1 MPRLR
6 DDVGRVFDVA
16 DVGAVVDEL
25 HVFYVDRH
33 VFLVEVSGPAD
44 PVLERRVVPGVHLP
58 LRVVEKLKLEG
69 KKKNKHTHE
78 PFAKAE
84 VPNATEGAPQAAKPG
99 KGRGTAGASSGTH
112 ARRGFRSHGSNPV
125 SVGETNS
132 HVTSHP
138 LGIPV
143 TQRSPPAFFINKE
156 TGPRSRRR
164 QEVVSRAQG
173 GATAGAARSEAPA
186 HSTELAV
193 PTQKEA

>member
-1 MPRLR
+1 MFLQTFHVNLSPEQNLR
-6 DDVGRVFDVA
+6 WSCVIYCPALSILYF
-16 DVGAVVDEL
+16 
-25 HVFYVDRH
+25 FYVDRH

-44 PVLERRVVPGVHLP
+44 PVLERRVVPGVHLS

-84 VPNATEGAPQAAKPG
+84 VPNATEGAPHAAKPG

-132 HVTSHP
+132 HVTSHFNF
-138 LGIPV
+138 LK
-143 TQRSPPAFFINKE
+143 SKND
-156 TGPRSRRR
+156 SLC
-164 QEVVSRAQG
+164 SHNS
-173 GATAGAARSEAPA
+173 TASIFN
-186 HSTELAV
+186 
-193 PTQKEA
+193 